1 MKRHSVDTRE
11 SGLSACPCHGLRST
25 ARYSLNFPSPQ
36 VRVASLC
43 SFSFLVSGFLA
54 VNQRRTLS
62 LPTDERTRLKDSFLC
77 CRESADE
84 ESPEFDLR
92 QYGTPFQAAPSHPCA
107 ADCTYGSRSQNKLF
121 GRMDGCRLSGMWF
134 RNHTFKAAVASG
146 ISLWMAVLA
155 CLIGCTLPSSANT
168 GLINASS
175 TRQNSA
181 GRSGS
186 DLMASMG
193 NCPHHSGSNAPAKQN
208 HGKPV
213 RSGGTSCC
221 PVEVTVASKPDTVIL
236 HVAAR

>member
-1 MKRHSVDTRE
+1 
-11 SGLSACPCHGLRST
+11 
-25 ARYSLNFPSPQ
+25 
-36 VRVASLC
+36 
-43 SFSFLVSGFLA
+43 
-54 VNQRRTLS
+54 
-62 LPTDERTRLKDSFLC
+62 
-77 CRESADE
+77 
-84 ESPEFDLR
+84 
-92 QYGTPFQAAPSHPCA
+92 
-107 ADCTYGSRSQNKLF
+107 
-121 GRMDGCRLSGMWF
+121 MWF

-155 CLIGCTLPSSANT
+155 CLIGCTLPSFANT
-168 GLINASS
+168 GLIKASS

-236 HVAAR
+236 HVAAARDFVLESDFSLMAVRFFNSIEFAPLVRHCGRDTLLRTQLLRI